1 MSKSA
6 LGNII
11 MLAIWVPFFA
21 SSIDAFL
28 NITSITNKIIQLI
41 WLVSIFC
48 IIKLL
53 CRSKNPPAIRRG
65 LLFTVFLTCY
75 GVLHLLFG
83 HSLNAVDRIVPT
95 SEYLIG
101 VISSL
106 FPVFFVYYYSTSG
119 YITEDIIRRWSLLFI
134 VTVLISYP
142 NSVAHIQS
150 SMDYEQFTNNI
161 GYTFVHCLPFV
172 LFWYRKPLFQY
183 TLFFV
188 IGIFIMNA
196 LKRGPILIWFLL
208 FGIFIL
214 KNFSRFRKVSFKQK
228 AILFLLPIVA
238 VLFGYYYYN
247 NYLSDNIGFTNRIN
261 ATLAGDD
268 SGREDIYRNIFNAF
282 YEESN
287 CLQYLIGHGADS
299 TIKYF
304 QIHAH
309 NDWLEILLNQGV
321 FGIILYLLFF
331 TSLWTQIKHTPDI
344 LGENLL
350 LNLIIMLLVTSVFS
364 MSYMAYDASIHLLLG
379 YAIARSS
386 KCEYIPKNI

>member
-1 MSKSA
+1 MSKST

-21 SSIDAFL
+21 SSIDAFFD
-28 NITSITNKIIQLI
+28 ITSITNKIIQII
-41 WLVSIFC
+41 WFVSVFC
-48 IIKLL
+48 VIKLL
-53 CRSKNPPAIRRG
+53 CRSRNPPAIKKG
-65 LLFTVFLTCY
+65 LLFAIFLTIY

-83 HSLNAVDRIVPT
+83 RPVNAVDRIVPT
-95 SEYLIG
+95 TEYLIG
-101 VISSL
+101 IISSL
-106 FPVFFVYYYSTSG
+106 FPVFFVYYYSTFG

-134 VTVLISYP
+134 VTILISYP

-161 GYTFVHCLPFV
+161 GYTLVHCLPFI

-183 TLFFV
+183 ALFFV

-214 KNFSRFRKVSFKQK
+214 KNFSRFKKASFKQK
-228 AILFLLPIVA
+228 AILFFLPVVA
-238 VLFGYYYYN
+238 VIFGYYYYN
-247 NYLSDNIGFTNRIN
+247 NYLSDNIGFINRIN

-268 SGREDIYRNIFNAF
+268 SGREDIYMNIFNTF

-287 CLQYLIGHGADS
+287 CIQYLIGHGADS

-309 NDWLEILLNQGV
+309 NDWLELLLNQGLLGV
-321 FGIILYLLFF
+321 ILYLLFF
-331 TSLWTQIKHTPDI
+331 SSLWNQVKHSSDV
-344 LGENLL
+344 LGKNIL
-350 LNLIIMLLVTSVFS
+350 LNIIIMLFVTSMFS
-364 MSYMAYDASIHLLLG
+364 MSYMAYDTSIQLLLG
-379 YAIARSS
+379 YAIFRSS
-386 KCEYIPKNI
+386 KCKNIPNSI